1 MVLAALLLWPGQVVG
16 VDQLVELVG
25 GSRNALQ
32 TTVGRLR
39 EVLGDLVLTR
49 PGGYLIDV
57 RPNEVDLHLFSHAE
71 ALVWLETERLNL
83 KAAVYLAAYQ
93 GHYQH
98 AWQLPHHLSYFLL
111 LRGYGR
117 ERVEVQSV
125 ALAAAHQL
133 GDLKARAEALKGL
146 GSAYMS
152 DGNPKAEEHL
162 HEALDLTRQIGD
174 LRSEASTMGLLGIMA
189 RDRRQLDK
197 AMEYFERGLVLMRHV
212 GAKTGE
218 ANALHNIGIV
228 YDERGDTD
236 AALAHIEEALVLL
249 KAHGDVRSCAMAMH
263 DLSYVHYHALRD
275 VESMSY
281 MDQTVRAYRESGDWR
296 GEMLSLADFGRM
308 LHAMGEHDRARA
320 MVSEVVSRTMEH
332 MGLSDPETALVSMA
346 EVKDTI
352 GQIKML
358 TSLALT
364 AEYDGRL
371 TEAVR
376 YAELARQPRAKTI
389 AREALA
395 RAKGSAAPR
404 S

>member
-1 MVLAALLLWPGQVVG
+1 MAASAP
-16 VDQLVELVG
+16 
-25 GSRNALQ
+25 
-32 TTVGRLR
+32 
-39 EVLGDLVLTR
+39 
-49 PGGYLIDV
+49 
-57 RPNEVDLHLFSHAE
+57 
-71 ALVWLETERLNL
+71 
-83 KAAVYLAAYQ
+83 
-93 GHYQH
+93 
-98 AWQLPHHLSYFLL
+98 HLSYFLL

-376 YAELARQPRAKTI
+376 YAERCLDLIRPAWQAWGETRLLSQLADLHRKLGDTATAIRYAEEAVRYAELARQPRAKTI